1 MNTRVQQVN
10 GRVRIRA
17 AALAVAAALCLGGTA
32 EAARRAG
39 EAPKPGMN
47 FFSKQQD
54 IQLGQEAAQQVRQQY
69 QVVNN
74 PFLQDYVKRI
84 GERLAGTSPA
94 RASEFPFNFTV
105 LNDPGVNAFA
115 LPGGPMF
122 IFTGLMK
129 AADTEGQLAG
139 VMAHEMAHVILRH
152 GTHQASKANLIQLPV
167 MLAGAVLG
175 QGSLLG
181 TLTNLGANG
190 FLLKFSRD
198 SEREAD
204 ALGSHLMAEAGYNP
218 LDMASFFNKLAQQGG
233 RDSAIAEFLS
243 SHPNPGNRE
252 KAIQEEARALGR
264 RDYGFQTGQ
273 FQRAKTE
280 VASVP
285 QARPRTP
292 AVGSADRS
300 AGGGGSP
307 MPQSGGWQTLQ
318 AQGFTISYPGNWQVF
333 GDRGSSMVTI
343 APREGIAQA
352 SNGNAHVGFGAI
364 VSYFAPENQRT
375 NLRSATS
382 ELLHHMHA
390 QNPGM
395 QVTSN
400 EPRRVRIGGQEGL
413 VTMMAGRSPFGGDET
428 DALVTV
434 LRPEGL
440 FYMVF
445 VAPERDF
452 AQAEGAFQ
460 QMMSSIRFTR

>member
-1 MNTRVQQVN
+1 
-10 GRVRIRA
+10 
-17 AALAVAAALCLGGTA
+17 
-32 EAARRAG
+32 
-39 EAPKPGMN
+39 MN

-74 PFLQDYVKRI
+74 PFLEDYVKRV
-84 GERLAGTSPA
+84 GERLAASPQA

-139 VMAHEMAHVILRH
+139 VMAHEMSHVILRH
-152 GTHQASKANLIQLPV
+152 GTHQASKANLLQLPA

-204 ALGSHLMAEAGYNP
+204 AMGAHLLAAAGYNP
-218 LDMASFFNKLAQQGG
+218 LEMASFFNKLAQQGG
-233 RDSAIAEFLS
+233 RDSGIGEFLS

-280 VASVP
+280 VAGVP

-292 AVGSADRS
+292 NVSSADRS
-300 AGGGGSP
+300 AGGSPP
-307 MPQSGGWQTLQ
+307 MPQSGGWETLQ
-318 AQGFTISYPGNWQVF
+318 AQGFTVSYPGNWQVY
-333 GDRGSSMVTI
+333 GDRGSSMLTI
-343 APREGIAQA
+343 APREGLAQG
-352 SNGNAHVGFGAI
+352 SNGGTQIGFGAI

-375 NLRSATS
+375 NLRNATS
-382 ELLHHMHA
+382 ELLHHLHA
-390 QNPGM
+390 QNAGM
-395 QVTSN
+395 QVVSN
-400 EPRRVRIGGQEGL
+400 EQRRVRVGGQEGL
-413 VTMMAGRSPFGGDET
+413 VTMMQSQSPFGGGET

-445 VAPERDF
+445 IAPERDF
-452 AQAEGAFQ
+452 ARVENAFQ